1 MGSDFLETYKAV
13 INYESK
19 TVEFKINHKIIT
31 IPLEYKRQANQF
43 TLKQFQQI
51 SRSNPWKP
59 DR

>member
-1 MGSDFLETYKAV
+1 MGSDFLETYKTV

-19 TVEFKINHKIIT
+19 MVEFKINREIIT

-51 SRSNPWKP
+51 SRSNP
-59 DR
+59 